1 MRKLIIAEKPSVGQ
15 SIAKVL
21 GISKKGKGYI
31 ENDEYIVSWCIGH
44 LIGLAEPESYGEE
57 YKKWDK
63 LPIIPSKWNYSV
75 KTSTG
80 EQFSIL
86 KKLMNDTDIS
96 EVICATDAG
105 REGEIIFRHVY
116 NMAKC
121 TKKIKRLWISSLE
134 DSAIKK
140 GFENLK
146 DGDYYEN
153 LYQSALCRERAD
165 WLVGINAT
173 RFFTT
178 LYNSDKALSIGRVQ
192 TPTLAMLVRRDNDI
206 KNFVKEKYFT
216 LEMNCGEFF
225 ACTDKIVL
233 EEEAKTLLDGCK
245 IGRAKVIDVTKEEKK
260 INPPKLY
267 DLTTLQRDAN
277 RIFGFTAQQTLESV
291 QRLYDKKILT
301 YPRTDSQYLTE
312 DMEDTARDVIEI
324 LKSITDFT
332 KNTDYNANVKP
343 VMNNKKVS
351 DHHAVIPTV
360 NIVSANLSEL
370 LDTDKKI
377 LYLTAARL
385 LTATSEKYIYENI
398 VVTLKCNDVIFKA
411 KGKTIINKGYRQI
424 DDNFFDFIRYKP
436 EKTEEEKNLPPIQLG
451 SEYNITSKIVGHY
464 TQPPKNYTEDTLL
477 SAMERAG
484 NSSYDTD
491 NVERK
496 GLGTP
501 ATRAGIIETVISRR
515 YVERKNK
522 QFIPTEKGKK
532 LIECVPEKLKSA
544 KLTAKWENR
553 LVLIAEG
560 KSNSKEFIND
570 IIDFVKEIVSDSK
583 PLTADISVFS
593 NREVIGRCPR
603 CGSDVYEGKLNFYC
617 SNKDCNF
624 ALWKKNYFF
633 QMKKK
638 ELTKP
643 VAKKLLS
650 DGKVHFKDLY
660 SKKTGKTYVA
670 DVLLDDTG
678 TYINFKLSFE
688 KKSKEC

>member
-1 MRKLIIAEKPSVGQ
+1 MRRLIITEKPSVGQ

-21 GISKKGKGYI
+21 DISKKGKGYI

-44 LIGLAEPESYGEE
+44 LIGLAEPENYSEE
-57 YKKWDK
+57 YKNWNK
-63 LPIIPSKWNYSV
+63 LPIIPSQWNYVV

-86 KKLMNDTDIS
+86 KKLMNDIDVS

-105 REGEIIFRHVY
+105 REGELIFRHVY
-116 NMAKC
+116 AMAGC

-134 DSAIKK
+134 DNAIKK

-146 DGDYYEN
+146 DANDYEN

-192 TPTLAMLVRRDNDI
+192 TPTLAMLVERDNDI
-206 KNFVKEKYFT
+206 KNFVKEKYFS

-225 ACTDKIVL
+225 AYTDKIVF
-233 EEEAKTLLDGCK
+233 EEEAKTLLNSCK
-245 IGRAKVIDVTKEEKK
+245 IGRAEVVDISKEKK
-260 INPPKLY
+260 KISPPKLY

-291 QRLYDKKILT
+291 QRLYDSKLLT

-324 LKSITDFT
+324 LKSIMDFT
-332 KNTDYNANVKP
+332 KDTDYNANIKL

-351 DHHAVIPTV
+351 DHHAIIPTV
-360 NIVSANLSEL
+360 NIVSVNLSEL
-370 LDTDKKI
+370 MDTDKKT

-385 LTATSEKYIYENI
+385 LTATAEENTYENT
-398 VVTLKCNDVIFKA
+398 VVTLKCNNIVFKA
-411 KGKTIINKGYRQI
+411 KGKTVINKGYRQI
-424 DDNFFDFIRYKP
+424 DDNFFDFIMYKP
-436 EKTEEEKNLPPIQLG
+436 EKSTEKEKDLQSVQIGN
-451 SEYNITSKIVGHY
+451 EYNITSKIVEHY
-464 TQPPKNYTEDTLL
+464 TQPPKPYTEDTLL

-484 NSSYDTD
+484 DSSYDTND
-491 NVERK
+491 VERK

-501 ATRAGIIETVISRR
+501 ATRAGIIETVISRG
-515 YVERKNK
+515 YAERKNR
-522 QFIPTEKGKK
+522 QLIPTEKGKK

-544 KLTAKWENR
+544 KLTAEWENR
-553 LVLIAEG
+553 LVLIAKG
-560 KSNSKEFIND
+560 KSNSEEFIND
-570 IIDFVKEIVSDSK
+570 IIDFVKEIVSDNK

-617 SNKDCNF
+617 SNKDCSF

-638 ELTKP
+638 ELTKQT
-643 VAKKLLS
+643 AKKLLS

-660 SKKTGKTYVA
+660 SEKTGKTYAA

-678 TYINFKLSFE
+678 TYVNFKLNFE
-688 KKSKEC
+688 KKG

>member
-21 GISKKGKGYI
+21 GISKKGKGCI
-31 ENDEYIVSWCIGH
+31 ENDKYIVSWCIGH
-44 LIGLAEPESYGEE
+44 LIGLAEPESYSEE
-57 YKKWDK
+57 YKNWNK
-63 LPIIPSKWNYSV
+63 LPIIPSKWNYAV

-80 EQFSIL
+80 EQFSVL

-105 REGEIIFRHVY
+105 REGELIFRHVY
-116 NMAKC
+116 SMAGC
-121 TKKIKRLWISSLE
+121 SKKIKRLWISSLE

-192 TPTLAMLVRRDNDI
+192 TPTLAMLVQRDNDI
-206 KNFVKEKYFT
+206 KNFVKEKYFS

-225 ACTDKIVL
+225 AYTDKIIS
-233 EEEAKTLLDGCK
+233 EKEAKTLFNSCK
-245 IGRAKVIDVTKEEKK
+245 MGRAKVIDIVKEKK
-260 INPPKLY
+260 KISPPKLY

-277 RIFGFTAQQTLESV
+277 RIFGFTAQQTLESA
-291 QRLYDKKILT
+291 QRLYDSKLLT
-301 YPRTDSQYLTE
+301 YPRTDSRYLTE

-332 KNTDYNANVKP
+332 KDTNYNANIKL

-351 DHHAVIPTV
+351 DHHAIIPTV

-370 LDTDKKI
+370 MDTEKKT

-385 LTATSEKYIYENI
+385 LTATAEEYTYENT
-398 VVTLKCNDVIFKA
+398 VVTIKCNDIVFKA
-411 KGKTIINKGYRQI
+411 KGKTVINKGYRQI
-424 DDNFFDFIRYKP
+424 DDNFFDFIMYKP
-436 EKTEEEKNLPPIQLG
+436 EKSTEKDLPSIQVG
-451 SEYNITSKIVGHY
+451 NEYNITSKIVEHY
-464 TQPPKNYTEDTLL
+464 TQPPKPYTEDTLL
-477 SAMERAG
+477 SDMERAG
-484 NSSYDTD
+484 NSDYNTD
-491 NVERK
+491 EVERK

-501 ATRAGIIETVISRR
+501 ATRAGIIETVISRG
-515 YVERKNK
+515 YAERKNK
-522 QFIPTEKGKK
+522 QLIPTEKGKK

-544 KLTAKWENR
+544 KLTAEWENR
-553 LVLIAEG
+553 LVLIAKG
-560 KSNSKEFIND
+560 KSNSEEFIND
-570 IIDFVKEIVSDSK
+570 IIDFVKELISDSQH
-583 PLTADISVFS
+583 LTEDISVFS
-593 NREVIGRCPR
+593 DREVIGKCPR

-638 ELTKP
+638 EFTKQ

-660 SKKTGKTYVA
+660 SEKTGKTYAA

-678 TYINFKLSFE
+678 TYVNFKLNFE
-688 KKSKEC
+688 KKG

>member
-1 MRKLIIAEKPSVGQ
+1 MRKLIIAEKPSVGH
-15 SIAKVL
+15 SISKVL

-63 LPIIPSKWNYSV
+63 LPIIPSHWNYV
-75 KTSTG
+75 IKTNTG
-80 EQFSIL
+80 EQFSIV
-86 KKLMNDTDIS
+86 KKLMNDTDVS

-116 NMAKC
+116 NMSKC
-121 TKKIKRLWISSLE
+121 SKKIKRLWISSLE

-192 TPTLAMLVRRDNDI
+192 TPTLAMLVKRDNDI

-216 LEMNCGEFF
+216 IEMNCGEFC
-225 ACTDKIVL
+225 AYTDKIMF
-233 EEEAKTLLDGCK
+233 EEKAKLLLDSCK
-245 IGRAKVIDVTKEEKK
+245 IGRAKVVDIVKEEKK

-291 QRLYDKKILT
+291 QRLYDNKLLT

-332 KNTDYNANVKP
+332 KNTDYKANIKP

-360 NIVSANLSEL
+360 NIISTNLSEL
-370 LDTDKKI
+370 LDTDKRT

-385 LTATSEKYIYENI
+385 LTAAAEKYVYENT
-398 VVTLKCNDVIFKA
+398 VVTLKCNDIVFKA
-411 KGKTIINKGYRQI
+411 KGKTVINKGYRQI

-436 EKTEEEKNLPPIQLG
+436 EKTEEEKNLPSIQLG
-451 SEYNITSKIVGHY
+451 DEYNITSKIVEHY
-464 TQPPKNYTEDTLL
+464 TQPPKPYTEDTLL

-491 NVERK
+491 DIERK

-501 ATRAGIIETVISRR
+501 ATRAGIIETVISRG
-515 YVERKNK
+515 YAERKNK
-522 QFIPTEKGKK
+522 QIIPTEKGKK
-532 LIECVPEKLKSA
+532 LVECVPEKLKSA
-544 KLTAKWENR
+544 KLTAEWENR
-553 LVLIAEG
+553 LVLIAKG
-560 KSNSKEFIND
+560 KSDSEEFMND
-570 IIDFVKEIVSDSK
+570 IKAFIKEIVSDSK
-583 PLTADISVFS
+583 SLTTDMSIFS
-593 NREVIGRCPR
+593 DREVIGKCPR
-603 CGSDVYEGKLNFYC
+603 CGSNIYESKLNFHC

-643 VAKKLLS
+643 TAKKLLS

-660 SKKTGKTYVA
+660 SEKTGKTYAA

-678 TYINFKLSFE
+678 TYVNFKLNFE
-688 KKSKEC
+688 KKNKEC

>member
-1 MRKLIIAEKPSVGQ
+1 MRRLIITEKPSVGQ

-21 GISKKGKGYI
+21 DISKKGKGYI

-44 LIGLAEPESYGEE
+44 LIGLAEPENYSEE
-57 YKKWDK
+57 YKNWNK
-63 LPIIPSKWNYSV
+63 LPIIPSQWNYVV

-86 KKLMNDTDIS
+86 KKLMNDTDVS

-105 REGEIIFRHVY
+105 REGELIFRHVY
-116 NMAKC
+116 AMAGC

-134 DSAIKK
+134 DNAIKK

-146 DGDYYEN
+146 DADDYEN

-192 TPTLAMLVRRDNDI
+192 TPALAMLVQRDNDI
-206 KNFVKEKYFT
+206 KNFVKEKYFF

-225 ACTDKIVL
+225 AYTDKTVF
-233 EEEAKTLLDGCK
+233 EEEAKTLLNSCK
-245 IGRAKVIDVTKEEKK
+245 IGRAEVVDISKEEKK

-291 QRLYDKKILT
+291 QRLYDSKLLT

-312 DMEDTARDVIEI
+312 DMENTARDVIEI

-332 KNTDYNANVKP
+332 KDTNYNANIKL

-370 LDTDKKI
+370 MDTDKKI

-385 LTATSEKYIYENI
+385 LTATAEENIYENT
-398 VVTLKCNDVIFKA
+398 VVTLKCNDIVFKA
-411 KGKTIINKGYRQI
+411 KGKTVINKGYRQI
-424 DDNFFDFIRYKP
+424 DDNFFDFIMYKP
-436 EKTEEEKNLPPIQLG
+436 EKSTEKDLPSVQIG
-451 SEYNITSKIVGHY
+451 NEYNITSKIVEHY
-464 TQPPKNYTEDTLL
+464 TQPLKPYTEDTLL

-484 NSSYDTD
+484 NSDYDTD
-491 NVERK
+491 EVERK

-501 ATRAGIIETVISRR
+501 ATRAGIIETVISRG
-515 YVERKNK
+515 YAERKNR
-522 QFIPTEKGKK
+522 QLIPTEKGKK

-544 KLTAKWENR
+544 KLTAEWENR
-553 LVLIAEG
+553 LVLIAKG
-560 KSNSKEFIND
+560 KSDSEEFIND
-570 IIDFVKEIVSDSK
+570 IIDFVKEIVSDNK

-617 SNKDCNF
+617 SNKDCGF

-638 ELTKP
+638 ELTKQ

-650 DGKVHFKDLY
+650 NGKVHFKDLY
-660 SKKTGKTYVA
+660 SEKTGKTYAA

-678 TYINFKLSFE
+678 TYVNFKLNFE
-688 KKSKEC
+688 KKG

>member
-1 MRKLIIAEKPSVGQ
+1 MVIAEKPSVGQ
-15 SIAKVL
+15 AISKVL
-21 GISKKGKGYI
+21 GANKKGKGYI
-31 ENDEYIVSWCIGH
+31 ENDKYIVSWCIGH
-44 LIGLAEPESYGEE
+44 LIGLAEPESYSEE
-57 YKKWDK
+57 YKNWNK
-63 LPIIPSKWNYSV
+63 LPIIPSQWNYVV

-105 REGEIIFRHVY
+105 REGELIFRHVY
-116 NMAKC
+116 AMAGC
-121 TKKIKRLWISSLE
+121 TKKTKRLWISSLE

-146 DGDYYEN
+146 DGNYYEN
-153 LYQSALCRERAD
+153 LYLSALCRERAD

-192 TPTLAMLVRRDNDI
+192 TPTLAMLVKRDSDI
-206 KNFVKEKYFT
+206 QNFVKEKYFT
-216 LEMNCGEFF
+216 IEINCGEFF
-225 ACTDKIVL
+225 AYTDKIIP
-233 EEEAKTLLDGCK
+233 EEEAKTLFNICK
-245 IGRAKVIDVTKEEKK
+245 IGRAKVIDIAKEEKK
-260 INPPKLY
+260 ISPPKLY

-277 RIFGFTAQQTLESV
+277 CIFGFTAQQTLESA
-291 QRLYDKKILT
+291 QRLYDSKLLT
-301 YPRTDSQYLTE
+301 YPRTDSRYLTE

-332 KNTDYNANVKP
+332 KDTNYNANIKL

-351 DHHAVIPTV
+351 DHHAVIPTI
-360 NIVSANLSEL
+360 NIVSTNLSEL
-370 LDTDKKI
+370 MDTDKKI

-385 LTATSEKYIYENI
+385 LTATAEENTYENT
-398 VVTLKCNDVIFKA
+398 VVTLKCNDIVFKA
-411 KGKTIINKGYRQI
+411 KGKTVINKGYRQI
-424 DDNFFDFIRYKP
+424 DDNFFDFIMYKP
-436 EKTEEEKNLPPIQLG
+436 EKSTKEEKDLPSIQIG
-451 SEYNITSKIVGHY
+451 NEYNITSKIVEHY
-464 TQPPKNYTEDTLL
+464 TQPPKPYTEDTLL

-484 NSSYDTD
+484 NSDYDTND
-491 NVERK
+491 VERK

-501 ATRAGIIETVISRR
+501 ATRAGIIETVISRG
-515 YVERKNK
+515 YAERKNK
-522 QFIPTEKGKK
+522 QLIPTEKGKK

-544 KLTAKWENR
+544 KLTAEWENR
-553 LVLIAEG
+553 LVLIAKG
-560 KSNSKEFIND
+560 KSNSEEFIND
-570 IIDFVKEIVSDSK
+570 IIDFVKEIVSDNK

-593 NREVIGRCPR
+593 NREVIGKCPR

-617 SNKDCNF
+617 SNKDCSF

-638 ELTKP
+638 EFTKQ

-660 SKKTGKTYVA
+660 SEKTGKTYAA

-678 TYINFKLSFE
+678 TYVNFKLNFE
-688 KKSKEC
+688 KKG

>member
-44 LIGLAEPESYGEE
+44 LVSLAEPENYSEE

-63 LPIIPSKWNYSV
+63 LPIIPSQWNYVV

-86 KKLMNDTDIS
+86 KKLMNDTDVS

-105 REGEIIFRHVY
+105 REGELIFRHVY
-116 NMAKC
+116 AMAGC

-225 ACTDKIVL
+225 AYTDKIVL

-291 QRLYDKKILT
+291 QRLYDSKLLT

-312 DMEDTARDVIEI
+312 DMEDTAIDVIEI

-332 KNTDYNANVKP
+332 KDTDYNANIKL

-370 LDTDKKI
+370 MDTDKKI

-385 LTATSEKYIYENI
+385 LTATAQEYIYENT
-398 VVTLKCNDVIFKA
+398 VVILKCSNIVFKA
-411 KGKTIINKGYRQI
+411 KGKTVINKGYRQI

-436 EKTEEEKNLPPIQLG
+436 EKSTEEEKDLPSIQIG
-451 SEYNITSKIVGHY
+451 NEYNITSKIVEHY

-515 YVERKNK
+515 YAERKNK
-522 QFIPTEKGKK
+522 QLIPTEKGKK

-544 KLTAKWENR
+544 KLTAEWENR
-553 LVLIAEG
+553 LALIAKG
-560 KSNSKEFIND
+560 KSNSEEFIND

-593 NREVIGRCPR
+593 DREVIGKCPR

-617 SNKDCNF
+617 SDKNCNF

-638 ELTKP
+638 ELTKQ

-660 SKKTGKTYVA
+660 SEKTGKTYAA

-678 TYINFKLSFE
+678 TYVNFKLNFE
-688 KKSKEC
+688 KKG

>member
-1 MRKLIIAEKPSVGQ
+1 MRRLIITEKPSVGQ

-21 GISKKGKGYI
+21 GISKKRKGYI

-44 LIGLAEPESYGEE
+44 LIGLAEPENYGEE
-57 YKKWDK
+57 YKNWNK
-63 LPIIPSKWNYSV
+63 LPIIPSQWNYVV

-86 KKLMNDTDIS
+86 KKLMNDIDVS

-105 REGEIIFRHVY
+105 REGELIFRHVY
-116 NMAKC
+116 AMAGC

-192 TPTLAMLVRRDNDI
+192 TPTLAMLVKRDSDI
-206 KNFVKEKYFT
+206 QNFVKEKYFS

-225 ACTDKIVL
+225 AYTDKITS
-233 EEEAKTLLDGCK
+233 EEEAKILFKNCK
-245 IGRAKVIDVTKEEKK
+245 IGRAKVIDIVKEKK
-260 INPPKLY
+260 KISPPKLY

-277 RIFGFTAQQTLESV
+277 RIFGFTAQQTLESA
-291 QRLYDKKILT
+291 QRLYDSKLLT

-312 DMEDTARDVIEI
+312 DMEDTTRDVIEI

-332 KNTDYNANVKP
+332 KDTNYNANIKL

-351 DHHAVIPTV
+351 DHHAIIPTV
-360 NIVSANLSEL
+360 SIVSANLSEL
-370 LDTDKKI
+370 MDTDKKT

-385 LTATSEKYIYENI
+385 LTATAEENTYENT
-398 VVTLKCNDVIFKA
+398 VVTLKCNDIVFKT
-411 KGKTIINKGYRQI
+411 KGKTVINKGYRQI
-424 DDNFFDFIRYKP
+424 DDNFFDFIMYKP
-436 EKTEEEKNLPPIQLG
+436 EKSTEKDLPSVQIG
-451 SEYNITSKIVGHY
+451 NEYNITSKIVEHY
-464 TQPPKNYTEDTLL
+464 TQPPKPYTEDTLL
-477 SAMERAG
+477 SSMERAG

-491 NVERK
+491 DVERK

-501 ATRAGIIETVISRR
+501 ATRAGIIETVISRG
-515 YVERKNK
+515 YAERKNR
-522 QFIPTEKGKK
+522 QLIPTEKGKK

-544 KLTAKWENR
+544 KLTAEWENR
-553 LVLIAEG
+553 LVLIAKG
-560 KSNSKEFIND
+560 KSNSEEFIND
-570 IIDFVKEIVSDSK
+570 IINFVKEIVSDNK
-583 PLTADISVFS
+583 PLTEDISVFS

-638 ELTKP
+638 ELTKQ

-660 SKKTGKTYVA
+660 SEKTGKTYAA
-670 DVLLDDTG
+670 DVLFDDTG
-678 TYINFKLSFE
+678 TYVNFKLNFE
-688 KKSKEC
+688 KKG